1 MEGEENNWEWDEGG
15 ERGIE
20 ELLRTEVTVVV
31 GALVNARISLV
42 HLGQFRAGNRKF
54 SYREPLLSPFISFFG
69 LLMSLS
75 EQHVA
80 SLYAIFYFFADQR
93 FFRSFDRFR
102 LSLIHGR
109 LMNFLFGYRSRIL
122 GIIRMFPRHR

>member
-54 SYREPLLSPFISFFG
+54 SYREPPAVSFYLVFW
-69 LLMSLS
+69 
-75 EQHVA
+75 A
-80 SLYAIFYFFADQR
+80 ADVT
-93 FFRSFDRFR
+93 
-102 LSLIHGR
+102 
-109 LMNFLFGYRSRIL
+109 
-122 GIIRMFPRHR
+122 

>member
-1 MEGEENNWEWDEGG
+1 MEEEENNWEWDEGG

-69 LLMSLS
+69 LLMSLT

-80 SLYAIFYFFADQR
+80 SLYAIFTF
-93 FFRSFDRFR
+93 
-102 LSLIHGR
+102 SLINVSSDPSIGFDC
-109 LMNFLFGYRSRIL
+109 L
-122 GIIRMFPRHR
+122 